1 MPAGSGDSMASE
13 SCRAC
18 LHRLKKAASGK
29 WVGTSY
35 TIAADIACHNP
46 MATEWAEKERHKRA
60 APDLMR
66 LALDALVDAFK
77 RL

>member
-1 MPAGSGDSMASE
+1 
-13 SCRAC
+13 
-18 LHRLKKAASGK
+18 
-29 WVGTSY
+29 
-35 TIAADIACHNP
+35 
-46 MATEWAEKERHKRA
+46 MATEWAEKNGKSKRA